1 VINRMKDEPLTP
13 AVAAVSPGGKPVK
26 NVTPKK
32 K

>member
-1 VINRMKDEPLTP
+1 MINRMKDDDP
-13 AVAAVSPGGKPVK
+13 AVAAPIVPGGKPVK